1 MKKEENV
8 AIEKN
13 YLSTFGWE
21 VDDAYYKIRKDYTKQ
36 DILDDSNKN
45 YVFTFEVFRN
55 KNARDSDLAP
65 LMKNTFIIEIDE
77 STFDNAKSKE
87 NNYLSCAYGYLK
99 NLTNSFKT
107 EGMDV

>member
-1 MKKEENV
+1 M
-8 AIEKN
+8 AIEKS

-36 DILDDSNKN
+36 DALDDSNKN
-45 YVFTFEVFRN
+45 YVFNFEVFRN
-55 KNARDSDLAP
+55 KNARDNGLDS
-65 LMKNTFIIEIDE
+65 LMKNTFTIEIDE
-77 STFDNAKSKE
+77 STFDNTKSKDD
-87 NNYLSCAYGYLK
+87 NYMSCAYEYLK